1 LQKLKKQQISSIN
14 ILAKKFMAVKT
25 VDIEDF
31 LQLAQ
36 ELPVFDVR
44 SPAEFSHAHFPAAL
58 SFPLFSDEER
68 KVVGTT
74 YKQISREDAIKIGLD
89 YFGPKMRTMVETAEA
104 LVQKSGS
111 NKIIVHC
118 WRGGMRSAAIAWL
131 LDLYGFEV
139 YLLSGGYKAFRKW
152 VLAYFDNV
160 LPMMVIGGYTGSG
173 KTEVLNS
180 LASKGEFIID
190 LEKIAGH
197 RGSAFGNLG
206 LPTQPGMEQVEN
218 ELAVYLRKIKAELA
232 ISDKKWVW
240 IEDESRRIGNINLPE
255 GFYKHLKKAPFIFL
269 DVPFELR
276 LDTILKNYGK
286 FSTEDLENGIYRI
299 RKRMGNDLNTKAI
312 QLLHENNIKGS
323 FEILLNYYDRFYL
336 KSSFSHV
343 RILKNAE
350 LTGYSPNEISDYL
363 IETKKMYADS

>member
-1 LQKLKKQQISSIN
+1 
-14 ILAKKFMAVKT
+14 MAVKT
-25 VDIEDF
+25 VDIEGF

-36 ELPVFDVR
+36 EHTVFDVR
-44 SPAEFSHAHFPAAL
+44 SPGEYSHAHFPGAL

-152 VLAYFDNV
+152 VLAYFDND

-206 LPTQPGMEQVEN
+206 LPPQPSMEQVEN
-218 ELAVYLRKIKAELA
+218 ELAVYIRKVKADLLL
-232 ISDKKWVW
+232 SDKKWVW
-240 IEDESRRIGNINLPE
+240 VEDESRRIGNINLPE
-255 GFYKHLKKAPFIFL
+255 GFYKHLKNAPFIFL

-276 LDTILKNYGK
+276 LETILKNYGIFPK
-286 FSTEDLENGIYRI
+286 EELENGISRI

-312 QLLHENNIKGS
+312 QLLHENDLKGC
-323 FEILLNYYDRFYL
+323 FEILLNYYDKFYL
-336 KSSFSHV
+336 KSSFSYE
-343 RILKNAE
+343 RLSIKAE
-350 LTGYSPNEISDYL
+350 LIGFTPDEIADYL
-363 IETKKMYADS
+363 IETKTIYEHS